1 LTCGMV
7 TAISLGH
14 ILDELAPDLQVVR
27 NMSTRSL
34 KSGAVVLF
42 ATDLEKCH

>member
-1 LTCGMV
+1 MTCGMV

-14 ILDELAPDLQVVR
+14 ILDELVPGLQVVR
-27 NMSTRSL
+27 NKSTHSL

-42 ATDLEKCH
+42 ATDLEVRH